1 MRQLLLPLALI
12 GACITV
18 NAPRNALAF
27 EFAQAA
33 VVDSEK
39 SVAYLMAPGARID
52 EVDLS
57 SGQIL
62 ATSTRAAKPL
72 LLNDSLLLAQAEP
85 REQSEKLRLV
95 GLDSKDL
102 AVSFELDV
110 PLPAGGEALIDDRL
124 GRSFYVRAHI
134 DTGALLSG
142 Q

>member
-1 MRQLLLPLALI
+1 MRQLLLPLALV
-12 GACITV
+12 GACMILGPSRT
-18 NAPRNALAF
+18 ALGF
-27 EFAQAA
+27 EFAQEA
-33 VVDSEK
+33 VVESEK
-39 SVAYLMAPGARID
+39 STAYLMAPEARID

-72 LLNDSLLLAQAEP
+72 LLYDSLLLAQAEP
-85 REQSEKLRLV
+85 RGESEKLRLV

-102 AVSFELDV
+102 TISFELDV
-110 PLPAGGEALIDDRL
+110 PLPAGVEALIDDRL